1 MTSRDCIIEERIS
14 EDCSSFFSEDYAHGF
29 MTKKQVVEKY
39 KYNCQNSDSELCLN
53 FLSNVVSHHDED
65 LAFEK
70 ISDYCSSGEKFNK
83 ENCRYLIQRTTKP
96 VKKRVLEIPGTGTHK

>member
-1 MTSRDCIIEERIS
+1 MTENEAVQTYKRNCEKSNSEACLKFLTNII
-14 EDCSSFFSEDYAHGF
+14 
-29 MTKKQVVEKY
+29 
-39 KYNCQNSDSELCLN
+39 
-53 FLSNVVSHHDED
+53 SHHDED

-96 VKKRVLEIPGTGTHK
+96 VKKRVFEIPGTGTHK